1 MAICGLYYQ
10 SMYEITA
17 KHKQAQTPISLKSG
31 PFQLKFSEILQVN
44 PKNNRSR
51 ASRLTLISIP
61 ATSYRPL
68 IQTDDFAVLFM
79 NELKNFADLFMNE
92 LNNLTNVVIGKL
104 GKLFHK
110 QYCSQDFF
118 L

>member
-1 MAICGLYYQ
+1 MVICGLYYQ
-10 SMYEITA
+10 SVYEITA
-17 KHKQAQTPISLKSG
+17 KRKQAQTPISLKSG
-31 PFQLKFSEILQVN
+31 PFQLKFSEILQVD

-68 IQTDDFAVLFM
+68 IQTDVYAVLSM
-79 NELKNFADLFMNE
+79 NELT
-92 LNNLTNVVIGKL
+92 NLTNVVIGKL
-104 GKLFHK
+104 GKLLHK

-118 L
+118 FIIF